1 MKLKSMMKR
10 LVNLLVAF
18 ILSVNCISA
27 QNLTRWVNPFIGTG
41 AVQSSLSGN
50 NYPGAT
56 VPFGMVQ
63 LSPDTR
69 EAPDWA
75 QASGYDYNDSII
87 YGFSHTRLSG
97 TGASDFIDILLFP
110 TISDKRKSTFTHQ
123 HEQARP
129 GYYQVLLKDEKI
141 QAELT
146 ASVHVGVH
154 CYTCSDGDQLKLWL
168 DLDHSANKG
177 SWNRRIIQSQL
188 RMVSPTVVEGYRI
201 ITGWAK
207 LRKIYFHLEFSQ
219 PILSNQLYDGN
230 RMYENTPV
238 INGTELRGLFCF
250 DKKWNKELIC
260 KVALSPVSIEN
271 ARLNMATEVPG
282 WDFEYIARAA
292 ETSWEKELKK
302 IIIQGTDLQKKI
314 FYTALYHTMVQPNT
328 MSDVNGEYMASDYVT
343 RSVAKGEVHYS
354 TFSLWDTFRAAHP
367 LYTLIHTHRIPDFVK
382 SMMRQYDYY
391 GYLPVWQLW
400 GQDNYCMIGNHSIPV
415 IVDAVLK
422 GVAGVDEE
430 KAYEAVF
437 NSSIVSHPNSPFEVW
452 EKYGYMPENIQTQS
466 VSITLEQAFD
476 DWCVAQLAK
485 RLGKEKD
492 YNHFMKR
499 SAFYRN
505 LFNSKTGF
513 FQPKNDKGEWIEPFD
528 PYKYGANGGY
538 PFTEGNAWQYFW
550 YVPQNIPDLIS
561 LTGGNKAFVAKLDT
575 FFTVSYQSGALND
588 NASGFVGQYA
598 HGNEPSHHVAYLYA
612 CAGEPWKTQKYVAY
626 IMNELYNDSSSGYAG
641 NDDCGEMSA
650 WYVFGA
656 LGFYPVNP
664 VSGEYVIGT
673 PMLEEAVIQL
683 PGRKTFTVKAPRK
696 EDNEVYICS
705 MKLNGEKYTKNYI
718 THQNIMKGG
727 ILEFVMTASP
737 GK

>member
-1 MKLKSMMKR
+1 MKLKSMLKR
-10 LVNLLVAF
+10 LVNLLAAF

-154 CYTCSDGDQLKLWL
+154 RYTCSDGDQLKLWL

-219 PILSNQLYDGN
+219 PVLSNQLYDGN

-718 THQNIMKGG
+718 THQDIMKGG

>member
-10 LVNLLVAF
+10 LVNLLAAF

-154 CYTCSDGDQLKLWL
+154 RYTCSVGDQLKLWL

-219 PILSNQLYDGN
+219 PVLSNQLYDGN

-718 THQNIMKGG
+718 THQDIMKGG

>member
-10 LVNLLVAF
+10 LVNLLAAF

-129 GYYQVLLKDEKI
+129 GYYQVLLKDERI

-154 CYTCSDGDQLKLWL
+154 RYTCSDGDQLKLWL

-538 PFTEGNAWQYFW
+538 PFTERNAWQYFW

-718 THQNIMKGG
+718 THQDIMKGG

>member
-10 LVNLLVAF
+10 LVNLLAAF

-154 CYTCSDGDQLKLWL
+154 RYTCSDGDQLKLWL

-177 SWNRRIIQSQL
+177 SWNRQIIQSQL

-718 THQNIMKGG
+718 THQDIMKGG

>member
-10 LVNLLVAF
+10 FANLLAVF

-63 LSPDTR
+63 LSPYTR

-110 TISDKRKSTFTHQ
+110 TMSDKRKSSFTHQ
-123 HEQARP
+123 NEQARP
-129 GYYQVLLKDEKI
+129 GYYQVLLTDEKI

-154 CYTCSDGDQLKLWL
+154 RYIYSDGGQLKLWL

-673 PMLEEAVIQL
+673 PMLEEADIQL

-718 THQNIMKGG
+718 THQDIMKGG

>member
-10 LVNLLVAF
+10 LVNLLAAF

-63 LSPDTR
+63 LSPYTR

-154 CYTCSDGDQLKLWL
+154 RYTCSDGDQLKLWL

-718 THQNIMKGG
+718 THQDIMKGG

>member
-10 LVNLLVAF
+10 LVNLLAAF

-56 VPFGMVQ
+56 LPFGMVQ

-154 CYTCSDGDQLKLWL
+154 RYTCSDGDQLKLWL

-292 ETSWEKELKK
+292 ETSWEKELRK

-367 LYTLIHTHRIPDFVK
+367 LYTLMHTHRIPDFVK

-718 THQNIMKGG
+718 THQDIMKGG

>member
-1 MKLKSMMKR
+1 MMKR
-10 LVNLLVAF
+10 LVNLLAAF

-154 CYTCSDGDQLKLWL
+154 RYTCSDGDQLKLWL

-292 ETSWEKELKK
+292 ETSWEKELRK

-575 FFTVSYQSGALND
+575 FFTVSRQSGALND

-718 THQNIMKGG
+718 THQDIMKGG

>member
-10 LVNLLVAF
+10 LVNLLAAF

-75 QASGYDYNDSII
+75 QASGYDYNDYII

-154 CYTCSDGDQLKLWL
+154 RYTCSDGDQLKLWL

-718 THQNIMKGG
+718 THQDIMKGG

>member
-10 LVNLLVAF
+10 LVNLLAAF

-63 LSPDTR
+63 LSPYTR

-154 CYTCSDGDQLKLWL
+154 RYTCSDGDQLKLWL

-219 PILSNQLYDGN
+219 PVLSNQLYDGN

-683 PGRKTFTVKAPRK
+683 PDRKTFTVKAPRK

-718 THQNIMKGG
+718 THQDIMKGG

>member
-10 LVNLLVAF
+10 LVNLLAAF

-683 PGRKTFTVKAPRK
+683 PDRKTFTVKAPRK

>member
-1 MKLKSMMKR
+1 MMKR

-219 PILSNQLYDGN
+219 PVLSNQLYDGN

-718 THQNIMKGG
+718 THQDIMKGG

>member
-129 GYYQVLLKDEKI
+129 GYYQVLLKDERI

-154 CYTCSDGDQLKLWL
+154 RYTCSDGDQLKLWL

-219 PILSNQLYDGN
+219 PVLSNQLYDGN

-561 LTGGNKAFVAKLDT
+561 LTGGNKAFLCRK
-575 FFTVSYQSGALND
+575 
-588 NASGFVGQYA
+588 VGYI
-598 HGNEPSHHVAYLYA
+598 LY
-612 CAGEPWKTQKYVAY
+612 G
-626 IMNELYNDSSSGYAG
+626 
-641 NDDCGEMSA
+641 
-650 WYVFGA
+650 
-656 LGFYPVNP
+656 
-664 VSGEYVIGT
+664 
-673 PMLEEAVIQL
+673 
-683 PGRKTFTVKAPRK
+683 
-696 EDNEVYICS
+696 
-705 MKLNGEKYTKNYI
+705 
-718 THQNIMKGG
+718 
-727 ILEFVMTASP
+727 
-737 GK
+737 

>member
-154 CYTCSDGDQLKLWL
+154 RYTCSDGDQLKLWL

-718 THQNIMKGG
+718 THQDIMKDG

>member
-10 LVNLLVAF
+10 LANLLAVF

-154 CYTCSDGDQLKLWL
+154 RYTCSDGDQLKLWL

-292 ETSWEKELKK
+292 ETSWEKELRK

-367 LYTLIHTHRIPDFVK
+367 LYTLMHTHRIPDFVK

-718 THQNIMKGG
+718 THQDIMKGG

>member
-10 LVNLLVAF
+10 LVNLLAAF

-63 LSPDTR
+63 LSPYTR

-154 CYTCSDGDQLKLWL
+154 RYTCSDGDQLKLWL

-343 RSVAKGEVHYS
+343 SSVAKGEVHYS